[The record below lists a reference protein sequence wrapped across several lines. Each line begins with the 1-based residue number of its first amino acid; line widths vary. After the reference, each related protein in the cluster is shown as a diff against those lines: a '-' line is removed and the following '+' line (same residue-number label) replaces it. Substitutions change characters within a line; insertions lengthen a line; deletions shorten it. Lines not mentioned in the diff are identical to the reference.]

1 MLSWALPTGQL
12 VSRSTIF
19 QTVSLYLQRFTSA
32 ASTSFLGSFEFS
44 GLANLHSRHSF
55 CSWRRTRE
63 GLKGSRRS
71 PALLEAERVRWGKPG
86 RGDRRLGAAAGS
98 GCRATERT
106 RWPRRENRH
115 TGRQQEGSESEVPL
129 ESFYLAPNSE
139 PSLFVSPWTVA
150 RQAPLYMG
158 FSRPEYWSGLPF
170 PSPGDLSDPRIE
182 PESSALAFGDRHV
195 KRYLGLNEV
204 LKVESQSFWHP
215 DKKRHQ
221 QPLSLSVFAQRK
233 GHVRTE

>member
-115 TGRQQEGSESEVPL
+115 TGRQQEGSESEVAL

-139 PSLFVSPWTVA
+139 PSAPTGLFSQRLEPRALSFSKRQQLIASEKPRQRNSTISSLGLFAQPCRSA
-150 RQAPLYMG
+150 RGA
-158 FSRPEYWSGLPF
+158 SGLF
-170 PSPGDLSDPRIE
+170 FCFCNANHSYSL
-182 PESSALAFGDRHV
+182 
-195 KRYLGLNEV
+195 V
-204 LKVESQSFWHP
+204 LTLLV
-215 DKKRHQ
+215 
-221 QPLSLSVFAQRK
+221 
-233 GHVRTE
+233 